1 MVRNGVQWH
10 AFRGRLSPGPFFG
23 TLSRTL
29 FAQAAKGSSFLS
41 HGRKKR
47 SKESPPAARIS
58 VKMEH
63 IRLKRKNSEL
73 RSSNSLRF
81 FTPSVLHFLNL
92 KSMRPELG
100 LSYNFAS
107 LVGRLRFARW
117 ATSLRSLGDFAS
129 LVGRLRFA
137 GRYPLG
143 GCSFVLTSLYHC
155 SPFATGAMSERR

>member
-29 FAQAAKGSSFLS
+29 FAQAAKGFSFLS
-41 HGRKKR
+41 HERKKR
-47 SKESPPAARIS
+47 NKESSPAARIS

-63 IRLKRKNSEL
+63 CRLKRKNSEL

-100 LSYNFAS
+100 LSCNI
-107 LVGRLRFARW
+107 
-117 ATSLRSLGDFAS
+117 AS

>member
-1 MVRNGVQWH
+1 MSREVTSGGTKWFEMVCND
-10 AFRGRLSPGPFFG
+10 AFRGRLSPDPFFG

-63 IRLKRKNSEL
+63 CRLKRKNSEL
-73 RSSNSLRF
+73 RSSNSLCF

-107 LVGRLRFARW
+107 LVGRLRFAGPPW
-117 ATSLRSLGDFAS
+117 GVVPSL
-129 LVGRLRFA
+129 
-137 GRYPLG
+137 
-143 GCSFVLTSLYHC
+143 
-155 SPFATGAMSERR
+155 

>member
-10 AFRGRLSPGPFFG
+10 AFRGILPRTSCFG

-81 FTPSVLHFLNL
+81 LTPSVLHFLNL

-117 ATSLRSLGDFAS
+117 ATSLRWSL
-129 LVGRLRFA
+129 
-137 GRYPLG
+137 PLG
-143 GCSFVLTSLYHC
+143 GVFLRSDFALPLLTLRYRSNVRAN
-155 SPFATGAMSERR
+155 PERR

>member
-1 MVRNGVQWH
+1 MSREVTSGGTKWFEMVCND
-10 AFRGRLSPGPFFG
+10 AFRGRLSPDPFFG

-81 FTPSVLHFLNL
+81 LTPSVLHFLNL
-92 KSMRPELG
+92 KSMRPETAVLAQHRCARCWRCSKQHRQLSSGDERSDVAPPHRPG
-100 LSYNFAS
+100 LINFA
-107 LVGRLRFARW
+107 
-117 ATSLRSLGDFAS
+117 
-129 LVGRLRFA
+129 
-137 GRYPLG
+137 
-143 GCSFVLTSLYHC
+143 
-155 SPFATGAMSERR
+155 